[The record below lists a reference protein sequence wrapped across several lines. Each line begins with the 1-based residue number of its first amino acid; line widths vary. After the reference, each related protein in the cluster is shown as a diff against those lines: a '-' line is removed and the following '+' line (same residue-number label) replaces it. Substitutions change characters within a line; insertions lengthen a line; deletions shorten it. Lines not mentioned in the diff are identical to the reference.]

1 MNERLVQLLRERQ
14 KAIAA
19 GLSSVILAGVY
30 AVAGINLDPAV
41 ALLIAGAVVSAV
53 VHAVPNVKAVP
64 VVPAVPPVAPPAV

>member
-53 VHAVPNVKAVP
+53 VHTVPNVKAA
-64 VVPAVPPVAPPAV
+64 PALLPAPPTV